1 MDHAHTGS
9 PSDSAAVSPSDS
21 AAVSPSDAAAAS
33 PSDSAAVRRRNLGL
47 VLRHIAAHGPCART
61 EVATATGLA
70 HGSVT
75 ALAGDLVERGLVRE
89 DDALRSGGRGR
100 PGRPL
105 RLAPRRALSVAVQIS
120 SEQLRVVVADLA
132 GAVLWRETA
141 LHNCAPGTP
150 EAMADAVAAAV
161 HRAEHATLTTNDRFA
176 AAKRAGERD
185 TAHSADAALGAI
197 AVSEPAR
204 GAGAETAA
212 VDSVLVRVVIAMAGP
227 VRDDAAQTVV
237 MAPDFGWLQPV
248 RLGALVAGRLPG
260 MDCPVD
266 VINDGNAAAFA
277 EYHARPRRRGL
288 VLIEAGT
295 GIGGG
300 VVLDGRIQIGS
311 HGIAGEPGHM
321 PVALDGPP
329 CVCGARACL
338 VLYAGPEAVLTAAG
352 LGELLIREGLHAAS
366 TRLIEALRAGDEQ
379 AVAAVRTAGQ
389 ALGVVILS
397 VTALLDVD
405 EIVLGG
411 LLAHWFPWL
420 APTIDEQLAG
430 RRVLAPGLQLT
441 IAPAVLGEDAML
453 LGAIEFAR
461 RTVLSDPASVP
472 LRPLPTRT

>member
-1 MDHAHTGS
+1 MDHAHTGG
-9 PSDSAAVSPSDS
+9 PNDSAAV
-21 AAVSPSDAAAAS
+21 S

-75 ALAGDLVERGLVRE
+75 TLVGDLVERGLVGE
-89 DDALRSGGRGR
+89 DTALRSGGRGR

-132 GAVLWRETA
+132 GAVIWRA
-141 LHNCAPGTP
+141 AAPHNCAPGTP
-150 EAMADAVAAAV
+150 EAMADVVAAAVRRAELATVTSNAAVAAAK
-161 HRAEHATLTTNDRFA
+161 RGGEHEAIA
-176 AAKRAGERD
+176 AAAG
-185 TAHSADAALGAI
+185 
-197 AVSEPAR
+197 
-204 GAGAETAA
+204 
-212 VDSVLVRVVIAMAGP
+212 SVLVRVVIAMAGP
-227 VRDDAAQTVV
+227 VRDDEAQTVV

-248 RLGALVAGRLPG
+248 RLGELVAARLPG
-260 MDCPVD
+260 MDCPVE

-277 EYHARPRRRGL
+277 EFHARPRQRGL

-321 PVALDGPP
+321 PVALDGPQ
-329 CVCGARACL
+329 CVCGAHGCL

-352 LGELLIREGLHAAS
+352 LGDLLIREGLHATS
-366 TRLIEALRAGDEQ
+366 TRLVEALGAADAP

-389 ALGVVILS
+389 ALGAVILS
-397 VTALLDVD
+397 ITALLDVD

-420 APTIDEQLAG
+420 APTIEQQLAG
-430 RRVLAPGLQLT
+430 RRALAPALRLT
-441 IAPAVLGEDAML
+441 IAPAVLGDDAML

-472 LRPLPTRT
+472 LLPLPTRA